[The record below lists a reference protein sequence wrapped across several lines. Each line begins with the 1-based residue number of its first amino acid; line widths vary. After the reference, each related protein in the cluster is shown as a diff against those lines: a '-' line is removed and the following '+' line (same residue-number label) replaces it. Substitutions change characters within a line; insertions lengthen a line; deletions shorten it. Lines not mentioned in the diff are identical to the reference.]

1 MICPACRNP
10 MIVVEYK
17 RIELDYCSTC
27 HGVWLDSGELELL
40 LGTLNLPAGE
50 GFIREKL
57 LSPEANTLEKKRR
70 CPICSQ
76 HMRKVAFG
84 EKPALLLDV
93 CKNTHGLWFDG
104 GEVNQL
110 VKQLPQASGRP
121 PSESE
126 VESFLTEVF
135 QGVDTPTTR

>member
-1 MICPACRNP
+1 

-17 RIELDYCSTC
+17 LIELDYCSAC
-27 HGVWLDSGELELL
+27 HGVWFDSSELGLL
-40 LGTLNLPAGE
+40 LDTMNLADGE
-50 GFIREKL
+50 GFIQEKMR
-57 LSPEANTLEKKRR
+57 SPEAKTPEKKRR
-70 CPICSQ
+70 CPICSR
-76 HMRKVAFG
+76 HMRKVAVG
-84 EKPALLLDV
+84 DKPALLFDI

-121 PSESE
+121 PSEFE

-135 QGVDTPTTR
+135 QGVDTPTTQK